1 MDSHL
6 KFIEIDSTPSTN
18 TLLTSMAADVEHGTV
33 VLAREQNAGRGQRGN
48 TWEAEPGKNI
58 TMSMLLKPVHIHPK
72 YMHLISEI
80 ISLSIIKVLR
90 RYIEP
95 SCGMVSIKWPNDI
108 YVDNKKICGILVE
121 NAIMSD
127 RIAHSGVGIGL
138 NVNQR
143 EFRSDAP
150 NPVSMCLLTGKVL
163 SVDELARELCA
174 EIMLNMSEC
183 LADEAI
189 INQTHAL
196 YQKNLWRK
204 RAITCMQPP
213 TVAVSKLAFWLLRR
227 PECSLSRRKTACVAT
242 SHLRKWRQC
251 SVELNCKNSIKK
263 VFGIVSCH
271 KK

>member
-1 MDSHL
+1 
-6 KFIEIDSTPSTN
+6 
-18 TLLTSMAADVEHGTV
+18 MAADVEHGTV

-90 RYIEP
+90 HYIEP

-127 RIAHSGVGIGL
+127 SIAHSVVGIGL

-204 RAITCMQPP
+204 EGYHMYATPDGRCFKARIL
-213 TVAVSKLAFWLLRR
+213 AVEKTGMLSLEEENGVRRDLAFK
-227 PECSLSRRKTACVAT
+227 EVAAV
-242 SHLRKWRQC
+242 L
-251 SVELNCKNSIKK
+251 
-263 VFGIVSCH
+263 G
-271 KK
+271 